1 MQLLNIASVLLCLG
15 AVRAAP
21 ASEELD
27 SRATLPKANEY
38 KSGDWLVLSTF
49 G

>member
-1 MQLLNIASVLLCLG
+1 MQLLNIASILLCLG
-15 AVRAAP
+15 AVRAVP

-38 KSGDWLVLSTF
+38 KSGDWLVLSIF